1 MRITRSHLRGLV
13 RDSLARVMI
22 FESNNFS
29 PTASEEA
36 SKINR
41 EAGVSL
47 NTDQA
52 YWEEL
57 GVRTGEDL
65 ARSLMISNY
74 SDTYKSIHGIRPRW
88 VRFEDISFDEIQAMV
103 EDLYKEVEE
112 SEEDLEDW
120 SDTGEEYQEWEAMR
134 DKVAAEEAEEKTMM
148 TPEEG
153 EELPKAMGMGRRPL
167 VGPARGVRRGRKI
180 SEEKHM
186 KVTRRQLRKF
196 IFESINEKIG
206 LEEEISGDH
215 SDYYR
220 GIVSPPTLTSITDD
234 MLKGIELEEAE
245 GDEEW
250 TFKGQWKDV
259 KGGFKKAREDAI
271 KGLEAAEA
279 SIPKRQGSGKAEET
293 DSQPQEDSVK
303 KRLLAAYEN
312 IDSPNKTIIKVPYQ
326 GIQNLSRNSAM
337 SQAHQMGQSDGAI
350 PNMVDSGVVGDQMYV
365 VISYTHKRKTNENI
379 KVTKSHLRSLIKEE
393 YKSFLR
399 ETQHRR
405 PGNYHMGTG
414 SQWYSQPGAWER
426 YDKVVRD
433 VSQWFG
439 DDEEEARSFLSDVMF
454 MGFERAARENNL
466 GADAQEEIRILLV
479 NSGYLSAYG
488 GWQLPDEDYPKIL
501 GYTDPVTGEAIKIN
515 VQTPNDMDDILDPLL
530 RQHPDLR
537 YSID

>member
-41 EAGVSL
+41 EAGISL

-103 EDLYKEVEE
+103 EDLYKEAEE

-215 SDYYR
+215 SDYYDQE
-220 GIVSPPTLTSITDD
+220 GAPTLTSITDD

-293 DSQPQEDSVK
+293 DSQPQENSIK
-303 KRLLAAYEN
+303 KRLMTAYDD

-326 GIQNLSRNSAM
+326 GIEGLSRDAAM
-337 SQAHQMGQSDGAI
+337 SQAHQMGQSDGAV
-350 PNMVDSGVVGDQMYV
+350 PNLVDSGVVDGQMYV
-365 VISYTHKRKTNENI
+365 VVSYTHKRKTNENI

-433 VSQWFG
+433 VSQWFSE
-439 DDEEEARSFLSDVMF
+439 DEEMTRQFLSDVMF